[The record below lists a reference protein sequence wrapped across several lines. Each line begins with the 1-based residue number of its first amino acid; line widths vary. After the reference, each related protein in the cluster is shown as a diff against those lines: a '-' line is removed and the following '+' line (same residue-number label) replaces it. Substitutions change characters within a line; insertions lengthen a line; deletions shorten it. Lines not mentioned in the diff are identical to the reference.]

1 MDDDRVTAGHKLE
14 SSKNIFFSMPSVM
27 EKGEELLTKDFKSFL
42 EAQGYNVHYY
52 VKDDY
57 PCYGQLNRI
66 REKIKKSV
74 GMVSFG
80 FKQISIKE
88 ATFRPNT
95 KDEQIWQNKWM
106 STPWNDIEVGMALM
120 EGMPVLIIKNPLV
133 DMGVF
138 DEKLNECFIASITT
152 TDDNRKLSFNKEV
165 QRWLSKLTV

>member
-1 MDDDRVTAGHKLE
+1 
-14 SSKNIFFSMPSVM
+14 
-27 EKGEELLTKDFKSFL
+27 
-42 EAQGYNVHYY
+42 
-52 VKDDY
+52 
-57 PCYGQLNRI
+57 
-66 REKIKKSV
+66 
-74 GMVSFG
+74 MVAFG

-120 EGMPVLIIKNPLV
+120 KGMPVLIIKNPMV

-138 DEKLNECFIASITT
+138 DDKLSECFIASIST

-165 QRWLSKLTV
+165 QRWLSKLSV